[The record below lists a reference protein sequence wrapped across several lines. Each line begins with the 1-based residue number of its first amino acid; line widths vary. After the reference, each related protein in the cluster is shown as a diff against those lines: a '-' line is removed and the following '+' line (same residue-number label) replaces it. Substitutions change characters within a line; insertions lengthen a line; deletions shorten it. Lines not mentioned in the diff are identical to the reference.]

1 MNYMMLTVGPLL
13 FHTCEAQISIVSFCF
28 LCAYISFSVGNREG
42 MAGTMQDVL
51 FFSCNQ
57 LFFGILKY
65 APLNFLWSSEI
76 RLIFVRASI
85 PFLDFLGEEINL
97 FSFYQ
102 TLYIIYSNKHLF
114 LFPGFSP
121 LFYFS
126 FLKSN
131 GLSPSIVFLF
141 FCFPTLILLPWALS
155 KQARLLEPHHWSASC
170 PYIHVHK

>member
-1 MNYMMLTVGPLL
+1 MSYLTV
-13 FHTCEAQISIVSFCF
+13 TSRF
-28 LCAYISFSVGNREG
+28 LECLRKSFSKIRTRKFRLFYLVTKLKSDFYNLNYLIWTNVNLIKIG
-42 MAGTMQDVL
+42 VL

-65 APLNFLWSSEI
+65 APLNFLWSSKI

-85 PFLDFLGEEINL
+85 HFLDFSGEEINL

-102 TLYIIYSNKHLF
+102 TLYIIYSNQHLF
-114 LFPGFSP
+114 LFPEFSP

-155 KQARLLEPHHWSASC
+155 K
-170 PYIHVHK
+170 